1 MGIHNLNKFL
11 KKEAPNVYRKIDIN
25 IFKGTR
31 IAIDCN
37 LILYKYFS
45 KAYATVIETE
55 VKTADDVKNYH
66 GNLDKGLECFFMRN
80 EKENY
85 KKVVGDVCN
94 KVNYLISFFL
104 KKSILPVFVLDGKCI
119 HEKTEFARIRRTEA
133 AAVIQ
138 GKMNECMEKVVLA
151 SGTEITQLPSSDVII
166 RIEEDEET
174 EINID
179 AFKKKAQNCPPVNR
193 LKGVN
198 DFEIM
203 KKYIKN
209 ILKIPFIVAPNES
222 EKYCSFLTRKRFA
235 AAVYTTDTD
244 CFAFGATLI
253 INEIDFA
260 KNEFLVCQPT
270 VFLEK
275 MKMSHENFVD
285 FCILLGCDFNS
296 KVKGLGF
303 TTIWNLLHKKNFL
316 TKSNLIENVERYY
329 KDKDFQDIRKD
340 RCREIFLKFDE
351 CEEVFPKHM
360 KKYSKKYKMKKDFML
375 GDFLMTKKRD
385 FEWDV
390 DNFSDVVLYGDKEEE
405 N

>member
-11 KKEAPNVYRKIDIN
+11 KKEAPNVYRKVDIN
-25 IFKGTR
+25 IFEGTR

-55 VKTADDVKNYH
+55 IKTTDDVKNYH
-66 GNLDKGLECFFMRN
+66 GNLDEGLECFFMKN

-85 KKVVGDVCN
+85 KKVIGDVCS

-119 HEKTEFARIRRTEA
+119 HEKTEFARVRRTEA
-133 AAVIQ
+133 SAAIQ
-138 GKMNECMEKVVLA
+138 TKMNECRDKVVSTTNTTA
-151 SGTEITQLPSSDVII
+151 
-166 RIEEDEET
+166 DENPVTTMVKENL
-174 EINID
+174 NID
-179 AFKKKAQNCPPVNR
+179 AFKKKAQNCPPVNK
-193 LKGVN
+193 LKGGH

-209 ILKIPFIVAPNES
+209 ILKIPFLVAPNES

-270 VFLEK
+270 VFLER

-303 TTIWNLLHKKNFL
+303 TTIWNILHKKNFL
-316 TKSNLIENVERYY
+316 LKNNLIENIERYY

-351 CEEVFPKHM
+351 CEEVFPKHLL
-360 KKYSKKYKMKKDFML
+360 KYCKRYKMKKDFVL
-375 GDFLMTKKRD
+375 GDFLLTKKKD

-390 DNFSDVVLYGDKEEE
+390 DKFSDVVFYGDIIEGEGEE